1 MAEKSRRASRGADRV
16 VALPLRR
23 ASAPSLR
30 APELDAVLGRLSALQ
45 VSLSPTA
52 RRIAAFVLANAA
64 EVVHMSV
71 TEVAERTQSSEGSVV
86 GLCQQLGA
94 RGFQQ
99 LKIALARDLVQP
111 VQFIH
116 EDLGRDDP
124 AATVLEK
131 IFASNIQALQDTL
144 KVLDA
149 AQMARAVAAILAARR
164 VEVYGIGSAAPVAE
178 DANYRLMRIGIET
191 KVVVDSHVQAI
202 SASLVGPGVA
212 TVTISH
218 SGSTIETVTATRLA
232 KKAGATTICITNYG
246 KSPLVAHADIVLHT
260 MARETQFRTE
270 AMTSRIAQ
278 LAIVDA
284 LIACLALATYDRAV
298 DTIAHTFEVLAD
310 KRYQQEQ
317 LRPGAQLF
325 GGEAPW
331 REPAARHSGRPDCP
345 YAIGSC
351 TTTK

>member
-1 MAEKSRRASRGADRV
+1 MKNPTMVRSRRSSRPADVVVPLPSRGSGARG
-16 VALPLRR
+16 LR
-23 ASAPSLR
+23 PST
-30 APELDAVLGRLSALQ
+30 LDGVLGRLAALREG
-45 VSLSPTA
+45 LSPTA
-52 RRIAAFVLANAA
+52 RRIAEFVLANASD
-64 EVVHMSV
+64 VVDMSV

-116 EDLGRDDP
+116 EDLGRDDST
-124 AATVLEK
+124 ATVLEK

-149 AQMARAVAAILAARR
+149 EQMARAVEAVLEARR
-164 VEVYGIGSAAPVAE
+164 VEVYGIGSAAPIAE

-202 SASLVGPGVA
+202 SAALAGPGVA
-212 TVTISH
+212 TITISH

-246 KSPLVAHADIVLHT
+246 KSPLLAHADIVLHT
-260 MARETQFRTE
+260 MAKETRFRTE

-284 LIACLALATYDRAV
+284 LIASLALATYDRSV
-298 DTIAHTFEVLAD
+298 ETIAKTFDVLST
-310 KRYQQEQ
+310 KR
-317 LRPGAQLF
+317 F
-325 GGEAPW
+325 
-331 REPAARHSGRPDCP
+331 
-345 YAIGSC
+345 
-351 TTTK
+351 

>member
-1 MAEKSRRASRGADRV
+1 MKNPTAAKSRPASRQTDAV
-16 VALPLRR
+16 LPLPPRR
-23 ASAPSLR
+23 TGAQILR
-30 APELDAVLGRLSALQ
+30 PTPLDGVLGRLSALRAG
-45 VSLSPTA
+45 LSPTA
-52 RRIAAFVLANAA
+52 RRIAEFVLANASD
-64 EVVHMSV
+64 VVDMSV
-71 TEVAERTQSSEGSVV
+71 TEVAERTHSSEGSVV

-116 EDLGRDDP
+116 EDLSRDDTT
-124 AATVLEK
+124 ATVLEK
-131 IFASNIQALQDTL
+131 IFASGIQALQDTR

-149 AQMARAVAAILAARR
+149 AQMARAVNAIRKSQR
-164 VEVYGIGSAAPVAE
+164 VEVYGIGSAAPIAE

-202 SASLVGPGVA
+202 SASLTGPRVV
-212 TVTISH
+212 TITISH

-246 KSPLVAHADIVLHT
+246 KSPILTHADIVLHT
-260 MARETQFRTE
+260 MAKETRFRTE

-284 LIACLALATYDRAV
+284 LIASLALATYDRAV
-298 DTIAHTFEVLAD
+298 DTIAKTFDVLST
-310 KRYQQEQ
+310 KR
-317 LRPGAQLF
+317 F
-325 GGEAPW
+325 
-331 REPAARHSGRPDCP
+331 
-345 YAIGSC
+345 
-351 TTTK
+351 